1 MTLFMNIFKSPKS
14 YDRPQ
19 DFNENKN
26 KGKYTVANLNKS
38 DERFAKKEIE
48 KLTESSS
55 GKLKEMKA
63 KISEY
68 QAAKLISDEEAN
80 NTEIGKLLN
89 DPDVWGAI
97 ARKIMA

>member
-1 MTLFMNIFKSPKS
+1 MTLFMNFFKSSKS
-14 YDRPQ
+14 YGRPQ
-19 DFNENKN
+19 DFYENKN
-26 KGKYTVANLNKS
+26 RSKYTVANLNKS

-48 KLTESSS
+48 KLTESST
-55 GKLKEMKA
+55 GKLKNMKA

-68 QAAKLISDEEAN
+68 QAAKLISDEAAN

-89 DPDVWGAI
+89 DPDVWDVI

>member
-1 MTLFMNIFKSPKS
+1 MNFFKSSKS
-14 YDRPQ
+14 YERSQ
-19 DFNENKN
+19 DFCENKN
-26 KGKYTVANLNKS
+26 RSKYTMANLNKS

-55 GKLKEMKA
+55 DKLNDMKA

-68 QAAKLISDEEAN
+68 QAAKLISDEKAN
-80 NTEIGKLLN
+80 NTEIGRMLN
-89 DPDVWGAI
+89 DPHVWNVI

>member
-1 MTLFMNIFKSPKS
+1 MS
-14 YDRPQ
+14 Q
-19 DFNENKN
+19 DFYENKN
-26 KGKYTVANLNKS
+26 RSKYTVANLNKS
-38 DERFAKKEIE
+38 DELFAKKEIE

-55 GKLKEMKA
+55 GNLKKMKA

-68 QAAKLISDEEAN
+68 QAAKLISDEAAN

-89 DPDVWGAI
+89 DPDVWDVI